1 MKQEK
6 RNFIKKNAP
15 MLVILFLL
23 GIIFLCLS
31 EYDSSKSTGNGSAD
45 FDSENYAENLE
56 EQLCSILEK
65 MDGVED
71 VQVMITLESGARYQ
85 ISDETGNAY
94 RFDTYVSSFS
104 LQNNSEKGNGSRV
117 IEITAPKIKGVS
129 VVCKGAEN
137 ISVKERIIN
146 LISST
151 LNLTKN
157 KIYVTK

>member
-6 RNFIKKNAP
+6 RNFVKKNAP
-15 MLVILFLL
+15 VLVILFLL

-31 EYDSSKSTGNGSAD
+31 EYDSNKSTGNGSVD
-45 FDSENYAENLE
+45 FDSNNYAENLE

-71 VQVMITLESGARYQ
+71 VQVMITLETSARYQ
-85 ISDETGNAY
+85 IADETGATY
-94 RFDTYVSSFS
+94 GFDTYVNSFS
-104 LQNNSEKGNGSRV
+104 LQNSSEKVSESRV